1 MSAKLDQ
8 LCVNTIRTLAMDGVQ
23 KAKSGHPGMPM
34 GMADAAYVLWT
45 RFLKH
50 NPANPDWPNRDRFV
64 LSAGHGSMLLYSLL
78 HLTGYDLPLE
88 ELKSFRQW
96 GSLTP
101 GHPEYGLAP
110 GVETTTGPLGQGF
123 ATGIGMAIAQE
134 HLAAIFNKPDFAIFD
149 HFIYA
154 ICSDGDLMEGVS
166 HEAASLAGHLGL
178 GKIVY
183 LYDDNEISIEGSTG
197 ITFTEDV
204 PARFRAYGWHVQ
216 EVDGHNRDQIE
227 AAIRVAQLET
237 ERPSIIVCHT
247 HIAYGSPNKQDTA
260 ASHGAPLGEEEV
272 QLTKEALGWSYK
284 NAFFIPK
291 QALEVFRQAIDQG
304 QQEEAEWDKTFKQYK
319 KAYPKEAALLETL
332 WAGDLPE
339 GWTDALP
346 VFTPDDGPL
355 ATRKASGAVLNAIA
369 SKLPTLIGGSAD
381 LAPSTNTL
389 LKGYDDFQKE
399 TPAGRN
405 MRFGVREHAMGS
417 ILNGMALYGGLLP
430 YGATFFVFSD
440 YMRPAVRLAALMEQQ
455 VIYVWTHDS
464 VWIGEDG
471 PTHQPI
477 EHLAAVRAIPNMVVI
492 RPADANETAA
502 AWRVALERRDGPT
515 ALALTRQSLPILT
528 ETKRNYADTVARGA
542 YVLVDSSGI
551 PSLLLIA
558 TGSEV
563 SVALGARDLLAGK
576 GIAVRVVSMP
586 SWELF
591 DAQPV
596 EYRESVLPPLVTAR
610 LAVEAG
616 VSMGWHKYVGPQG
629 DVMSLD
635 HFGASAPYKV
645 LMQEW
650 GFTPEAVA
658 ERASKLLK

>member
-1 MSAKLDQ
+1 MNAELDQ

-50 NPANPDWPNRDRFV
+50 NPANPNWPNRDRFV

-78 HLTGYDLPLE
+78 HLTGYDLPLAD
-88 ELKSFRQW
+88 LKRFRQW

-101 GHPEYGLAP
+101 GHPEYDLAA
-110 GVETTTGPLGQGF
+110 GIETTTGPLGQGF
-123 ATGIGMAIAQE
+123 ATGVGMAIAQAF
-134 HLAAIFNKPDFAIFD
+134 LAVTFNKPDVTIFD

-178 GKIVY
+178 GRIVY
-183 LYDDNEISIEGSTG
+183 LYDDNEISIEGSTD

-216 EVDGHNRDQIE
+216 EVNGHNRDQVE

-237 ERPSIIVCHT
+237 QRPSLIVCHT

-284 NAFFIPK
+284 NPFTIPK
-291 QALEVFRQAIDQG
+291 QALEVFRQAVDQG
-304 QQEEAEWDKTFKQYK
+304 QKAEAEWGKIFKQYK
-319 KAYPKEAALLETL
+319 KAYPEEAALLEAL
-332 WAGDLPE
+332 WAGDLPA
-339 GWTDALP
+339 GWADALP
-346 VFTPDDGPL
+346 IFTPDDGPL

-389 LKGYDDFQKE
+389 LKGYDDFQKQI
-399 TPAGRN
+399 PAGRN
-405 MRFGVREHAMGS
+405 MHFGVREHAMGS

-440 YMRPAVRLAALMEQQ
+440 YMRPAVRLAALMEQP

-515 ALALTRQSLPILT
+515 ALALTRQSLPILV
-528 ETKRNYADTVARGA
+528 ETKRNHADTVARGA

-551 PSLLLIA
+551 PSLILIA

-563 SVALGARDLLAGK
+563 SLALGARDLLAEK

-591 DAQPV
+591 DAQPD
-596 EYRESVLPPLVTAR
+596 EYKASVLPPQVTAR

-616 VSMGWHKYVGPQG
+616 VSLGWHKYVGPEG

-635 HFGASAPYKV
+635 RFGASAPYKV

-658 ERASKLLK
+658 ERAMKLLE